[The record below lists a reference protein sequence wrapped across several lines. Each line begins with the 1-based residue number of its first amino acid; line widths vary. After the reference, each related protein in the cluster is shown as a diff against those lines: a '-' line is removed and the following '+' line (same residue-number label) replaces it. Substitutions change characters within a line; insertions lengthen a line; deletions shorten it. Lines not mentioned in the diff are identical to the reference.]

1 MTSSAQSNSG
11 PSGRRRRYI
20 KFFKPYGV
28 LSQFTDAAGRPTIGD
43 HVDVPGVYAAGRLD
57 KNSEGLM
64 LLTDD
69 GWLNH
74 RLTHPRFEHP
84 KTYLVQVEGTP
95 GLEALAH
102 LRRGVQVKGEL
113 TRPAEVE
120 LLRQAPELP
129 PPPGPCSP
137 SSEAAGG
144 VAAHGAPRRAQAANP
159 PHDGRRRPPNVAP
172 GAGGHRADHSW

>member
-129 PPPGPCSP
+129 PPRTLFAIVRSC
-137 SSEAAGG
+137 
-144 VAAHGAPRRAQAANP
+144 
-159 PHDGRRRPPNVAP
+159 RRRGCAWCSEK
-172 GAGGHRADHSW
+172 GASGKSAT